1 MGIQEK
7 GFESTADPEYRI
19 TPGLR
24 SRLAQPTIELM
35 TLAPASATKTI
46 VRMDRQTLDGLLD
59 QPPLGAGAGAGAGA
73 GRSPAAPRL

>member
-1 MGIQEK
+1 MQEK
-7 GFESTADPEYRI
+7 GFESADDPEYRI

-35 TLAPASATKTI
+35 TLAPESATKTI

-59 QPPLGAGAGAGAGA
+59 QPPPGAGA
-73 GRSPAAPRL
+73 GRFAAAPRL